1 MNKDEILKR
10 LQEIIDLLNDENS
23 TADEDETKALEEEAR
38 SLTEKLKEIKK
49 VESRKSI
56 ANAINTGMNVATNVT
71 PKVENE
77 ERHFTDTLEYRNA
90 FKNYVLSGKESPE
103 LRENQTTHTT
113 DIGAVIPNTITNKI
127 YEKIEKYGKIF
138 AKITKTNIKGGV
150 SVPTSSVKPVATWVS
165 EGKVA
170 DTQKKTTGNVIFAYN
185 KLQVRVAISLEAEL
199 VSLEVF
205 EKTVVDNCY
214 EAIIVALEKSVF
226 VGTGEGQPKG
236 IIVDAEALPINEVSY
251 ETMCQIEGGVDE
263 AYDETAEH
271 YMTKKNYFEKVVGL
285 VDQNGQPI
293 ARTSVGLDGKPE
305 YAILGRKVNFVPA
318 DYLNGKFDVIV
329 DLADFVCN
337 SNMQLTMKKYFDED
351 TDQWVNKCTMICD
364 GKLVSDQSRTVVEL
378 VSE

>member
-170 DTQKKTTGNVIFAYN
+170 DTQKKTTGSVIFAYN

-236 IIVDAEALPINEVSY
+236 IIIGAEALPINEVTY
-251 ETMCQIEGGVDE
+251 ETMCEIEGGVDE

-285 VDQNGQPI
+285 VDKNGQPI

-378 VSE
+378 VAE